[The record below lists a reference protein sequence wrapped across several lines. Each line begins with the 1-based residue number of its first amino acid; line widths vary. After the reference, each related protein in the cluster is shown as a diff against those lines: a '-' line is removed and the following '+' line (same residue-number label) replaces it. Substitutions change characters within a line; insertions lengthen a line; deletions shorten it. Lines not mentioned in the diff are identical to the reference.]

1 MMNSKLP
8 NTKESI
14 FSTMSALA
22 RHSNA
27 LNLSQGFPSFPV
39 DPILKELHTNAV
51 NNGYNQYA
59 PMPGISVLRE
69 SISIITNKLHS
80 AIYNPATEICITA
93 GATQAIYTAIQA
105 VIHPGDEVIVFTPA
119 YDSYVPAIQM
129 AGGIAI
135 EIAMTL
141 PDFKIDWEVVNDHI
155 NNKTAMIMINS
166 PHNPSGTMLSHQ
178 DMLQLERL
186 SIRYDLIVLSDEVY
200 EHITFDQNKHLSAA
214 RYPELKKR
222 SFITASYGKT
232 FHITG
237 WKTGYCLAPEHLM
250 KEFYKVHQFLVF
262 SINHPAQIAIANYLK
277 EENRYLDLGAFYQ
290 RKRDLFLNSIHG
302 SKFSFQPTQG
312 TYFQL
317 LDYTNITDEND
328 VDFAKRLTKEHK
340 IAAIPISVFMNGK
353 DPKMLRFCFAKEDHE
368 IITAAQILNSL

>member
-135 EIAMTL
+135 EIPMTL

>member
-1 MMNSKLP
+1 MNSKLP

-135 EIAMTL
+135 EIPMTL